1 MSATRTFREWMSRP
15 VTWMTLVIVILGS
28 AMTVSASPWGM
39 PAADRAAMWIAF
51 AWAGIF
57 FAQLIALG
65 AWAALRDGR
74 WVSRI
79 SPPAALLLVHIV
91 ATAAGERLNSMPSEG
106 SSAVLSVTVFCTAY
120 VLFLLLRK
128 SGWRIGPPREG
139 SSVFTLSQLLLATAC
154 FAAALGVWSWLA
166 TELREGL
173 VSLTTLDGLLGVA
186 GAILA
191 VSIATLLFCL
201 LVIPAIGVVMDGRK
215 RYTIWLLGAVLLSAS
230 GLAAG
235 TLLGWGTGLAPA
247 MLPIVLVLVTMW
259 LFNAYRLCGYHF
271 LGHPAPERPRKRW
284 FLAGVCL
291 ALAGIG
297 LSTSALHDLR
307 AENAFEKA
315 WLRLGIFPMS
325 TGESAISTVSFCRSN
340 IGITRDGVEAL
351 KREPMLREINVE
363 CPATPEQIGMLLE
376 LKCVDAL
383 RLSGK
388 NKGDPHLQILYHAE
402 HLKRIEFYDTTVT
415 IVEVKKLQAALPDC
429 EVRMTNFAGKL
440 IVGP

>member
-1 MSATRTFREWMSRP
+1 MSATRTLREWMSRP

-39 PAADRAAMWIAF
+39 PAADHAAMWVAF

-74 WVSRI
+74 WVSRV

-91 ATAAGERLNSMPSEG
+91 ATSAGERLNSQPSNG
-106 SSAVLSVTVFCTAY
+106 SSALVCVTVSCTAY
-120 VLFLLLRK
+120 LLFLLLRK

-139 SSVFTLSQLLLATAC
+139 SSVFTLSQLLLATAY

-173 VSLTTLDGLLGVA
+173 VSLTILDGLLGVA

-247 MLPIVLVLVTMW
+247 ILPIVLVLVTMW

-291 ALAGIG
+291 ALVGIS

-307 AENAFEKA
+307 AENAFKA
-315 WLRLGIFPMS
+315 PWMRLGISPTWDGGPSLTSVWFY
-325 TGESAISTVSFCRSN
+325 RSD
-340 IGITRDGVEAL
+340 IGITRDGIEAL
-351 KREPMLREINVE
+351 KGEPLLREINVR
-363 CPATPEQIGMLLE
+363 CDATPEQIAMLLE
-376 LKCVDAL
+376 LKRVDAL
-383 RLSGK
+383 KLSGK
-388 NKGDPHLQILYHAE
+388 KMGDPHLQILYHAE

-415 IVEVKKLQAALPDC
+415 IAEVKKLQAALPDC
-429 EVRMTNFAGKL
+429 EVRMTNFAGKV